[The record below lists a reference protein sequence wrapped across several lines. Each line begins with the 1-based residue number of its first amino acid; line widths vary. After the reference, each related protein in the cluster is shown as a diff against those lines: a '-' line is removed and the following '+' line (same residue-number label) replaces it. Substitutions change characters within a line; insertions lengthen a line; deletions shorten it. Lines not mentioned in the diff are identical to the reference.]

1 MDLRSVS
8 AERIIL
14 TYHIMTDRFFYN
26 TIHQKKTK
34 RHKFLLLSINIFK
47 SIPQVVSDSYA
58 IFLTKSESIKIVGN
72 SKLYDLENRFSA
84 ITGSSYKFIFISDDD
99 WKKFME
105 SYDKTK
111 KYDIIDET
119 EYINTESNSITL
131 AENIFGNE
139 NLKID

>member
-1 MDLRSVS
+1 
-8 AERIIL
+8 
-14 TYHIMTDRFFYN
+14 
-26 TIHQKKTK
+26 
-34 RHKFLLLSINIFK
+34 
-47 SIPQVVSDSYA
+47 
-58 IFLTKSESIKIVGN
+58 
-72 SKLYDLENRFSA
+72 
-84 ITGSSYKFIFISDDD
+84 
-99 WKKFME
+99 ME

>member
-1 MDLRSVS
+1 M
-8 AERIIL
+8 
-14 TYHIMTDRFFYN
+14 
-26 TIHQKKTK
+26 
-34 RHKFLLLSINIFK
+34 
-47 SIPQVVSDSYA
+47 
-58 IFLTKSESIKIVGN
+58 TKSESIKIVGN

-105 SYDKTK
+105 NYDKTK